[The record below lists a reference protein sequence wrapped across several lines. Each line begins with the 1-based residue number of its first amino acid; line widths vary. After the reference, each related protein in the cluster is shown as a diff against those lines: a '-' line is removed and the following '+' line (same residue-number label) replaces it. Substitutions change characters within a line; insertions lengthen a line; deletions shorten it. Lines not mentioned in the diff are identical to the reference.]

1 MIRAGVLAAA
11 LALAAPATAT
21 PVEGVA
27 AALGA
32 DPLFVDPDA
41 GDAFTGTE
49 TGQLRTRL
57 ETATTPVYLA
67 VLPGPAT
74 GPAPGRSPS
83 PSAGPSEGPSGPSLG
98 AVAPGLAAAIAVA
111 AARPGTYGVVSG
123 TSFSAASTVIGDRA
137 PELAET
143 ALDAVRN
150 GADTVT
156 ALLEFV
162 DQVELAASQTGAPGE
177 LFAGPDDDGDGP
189 LSAPDPWVVAFV
201 AVGGLVVLGMRRRR
215 RG

>member
-1 MIRAGVLAAA
+1 VIRAGVLAAA

-27 AALGA
+27 ASLGA

-41 GDAFTGTE
+41 ADAFTGTE

-67 VLPGPAT
+67 VLPGP
-74 GPAPGRSPS
+74 
-83 PSAGPSEGPSGPSLG
+83 ESGPSPDPTTG
-98 AVAPGLAAAIAVA
+98 GAPGLAAAIAVA

-123 TSFSAASTVIGDRA
+123 TDFRAVSTVIGDRA
-137 PELAET
+137 PELAQT
-143 ALDAVRN
+143 ALGAVAA
-150 GADTVT
+150 GAETVT

-162 DQVELAASQTGAPGE
+162 DQVVVAASQAEGPLPG
-177 LFAGPDDDGDGP
+177 GPGDDDEETGP